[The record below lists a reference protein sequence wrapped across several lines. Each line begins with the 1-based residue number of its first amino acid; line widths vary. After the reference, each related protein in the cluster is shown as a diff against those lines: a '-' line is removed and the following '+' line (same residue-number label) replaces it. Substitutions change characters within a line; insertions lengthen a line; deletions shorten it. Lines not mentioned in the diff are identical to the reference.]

1 MRLTLDQVTLP
12 NGAQAEFEIV
22 HHPGGAGVVAID
34 ADGRVC
40 LLRQYR
46 PALDEWLWEIPAGK
60 LDPGETPL
68 TTATRE
74 LEEEAGVQAKHWQS
88 LGKVVSSPGVF
99 TEVVHLFLARD
110 LTHVSANAEAHEA
123 FEVHWLPF
131 DEALQCAR
139 DGRYVD
145 GKTIIALLRAENFV
159 QQDQKQTDG
168 LREIGSA

>member
-34 ADGRVC
+34 TNDRVC

-46 PALDEWLWEIPAGK
+46 YAMGDWLWEIPAGK

-74 LEEEAGVQAKHWQS
+74 LEEEAGVRAQHWQS

-99 TEVVHLFLARD
+99 TEVVHLYLARG

-131 DEALQCAR
+131 ADALQHAQS
-139 DGRYVD
+139 GEYVD
-145 GKTIIALLRAENFV
+145 GKTVIALLRAVHLLE
-159 QQDQKQTDG
+159 QT
-168 LREIGSA
+168 

>member
-1 MRLTLDQVTLP
+1 MAASSRTIFDGRIVRLALEQVTLP

-34 ADGRVC
+34 ADNKVC

-46 PALDEWLWEIPAGK
+46 HAMGGWLWEIPAGK

-68 TTATRE
+68 ATAMRE
-74 LEEEAGVQAKHWQS
+74 LEEEAGVRAEDWQS

-99 TEVVHLFLARD
+99 TEVVHLFLAHG
-110 LTHVSANAEAHEA
+110 LTHVAMNAEAHEA

-131 DEALQCAR
+131 PAALERAQN
-139 DGRYVD
+139 GEYVD
-145 GKTIIALLRAENFV
+145 GKTVIALLRTAFV
-159 QQDQKQTDG
+159 
-168 LREIGSA
+168 LRP

>member
-34 ADGRVC
+34 GDDKVC

-46 PALDEWLWEIPAGK
+46 YALGDWLWEIPAGK

-68 TTATRE
+68 ATATRE
-74 LEEEAGVQAKHWQS
+74 LEEEAGVRAATWKP

-99 TEVVHLFLARD
+99 TEVVHLYLARG
-110 LTHVSANAEAHEA
+110 LTHVAANAEAHEA
-123 FEVHWLPF
+123 FEVHWVPF
-131 DEALQCAR
+131 VEALQRAQN
-139 DGRYVD
+139 GELLD
-145 GKTIIALLRAENFV
+145 GKTIIALLRAGNI
-159 QQDQKQTDG
+159 QH
-168 LREIGSA
+168 R